1 MAAGLSSPAAPPP
14 DPRTVRGTHTRE
26 VLRNTCG
33 WSRECSCCQT
43 PPLPRPACLE
53 RLPIVTSKKSKP
65 LNLTFRLLPMTQ
77 PLRVLP
83 AFLLG
88 HASPVL
94 PTGTPRQPDASPG
107 YLCLQSSLP
116 LHASASSFLPA
127 TSRLVPS
134 SQELV
139 PEVQLSR
146 RRASPGHG
154 EALGWT
160 QERRRAANP
169 MRLFRPSGIILEP
182 SGGTQS

>member
-1 MAAGLSSPAAPPP
+1 MA
-14 DPRTVRGTHTRE
+14 
-26 VLRNTCG
+26 
-33 WSRECSCCQT
+33 
-43 PPLPRPACLE
+43 
-53 RLPIVTSKKSKP
+53 
-65 LNLTFRLLPMTQ
+65 Q
-77 PLRVLP
+77 PLWALP

-88 HASPVL
+88 HAPPVL

-127 TSRLVPS
+127 TSCLVPS

-139 PEVQLSR
+139 PGVQLSQ

-160 QERRRAANP
+160 QERRRRRTRCVYSGPQASSWNPPEELRHKRRGVAAAGEGRGMGGRKP
-169 MRLFRPSGIILEP
+169 GREAAPGEPPRCLGPGSKACVPASETAPPPVFSLRPRLLSWPP
-182 SGGTQS
+182 